1 MVKRSGLAANIRDF
15 CKKSLAAVWPM
26 RATGVSKVT
35 RHPAVAAKITLAQQ
49 WVTIAALLGEAGRAA
64 DQARKLQKGATQQL
78 DLAQYGLVTLRD
90 ELSAVMAIA
99 SRRDTTAVVHLF
111 EPASDRQPQRALA
124 A

>member
-1 MVKRSGLAANIRDF
+1 MTRNSGAAPQIPLN
-15 CKKSLAAVWPM
+15 
-26 RATGVSKVT
+26 
-35 RHPAVAAKITLAQQ
+35 QQ
-49 WVTIAALLGEAGRAA
+49 WAMIAGFLGEAARAA
-64 DQARKLQKGATQQL
+64 DEARKLQKIATQQL

-90 ELSAVMAIA
+90 ELAAVMAIA